1 MKPIWFDTSIQ
12 QFKNAPDIKS
22 VGLHSATMMSS
33 WGFFRKLGGEY
44 DFSHVDMETCKRV
57 ANDPQFWIGKEANM
71 LVLDLEVIDLHSD
84 DLPYRDHVHD
94 QFIEAVQ
101 IYRNAHP
108 GIAIGYYSELPQNA
122 FYPPLYAS
130 GDSVW
135 SHYKT
140 AWETWTKNNKQVLTN
155 LDDATL
161 SVTQKGLC
169 SVVDRVFPSC
179 YSGSKAALPMPENIR
194 WWKLSHDGNI
204 AESLQYQK
212 PIIAYLTPQYQG
224 RGEYFP
230 AGVWTEMLL
239 HSINNKNVDGVCV
252 YQAVVAGTEFDPAAN
267 WWTET
272 LAVLKELA

>member
-1 MKPIWFDTSIQ
+1 MKPIWFDTSITSYN
-12 QFKNAPDIKS
+12 NAPDLS
-22 VGLHSATMMSS
+22 AFGLHSATLMSS
-33 WGFFRKLGGEY
+33 WGFFRKLGSEY
-44 DFSHVDMETCKRV
+44 DFSHIDMDTCKRV
-57 ANDPQFWIGKEANM
+57 ANHPTYWAGKESNM
-71 LVLDLEVIDLHSD
+71 IVLDVEVIDLHSD

-101 IYRNAHP
+101 IYRQAHP
-108 GIAIGYYSELPQNA
+108 GVAIGYYSEMPQNA
-122 FYPPLYAS
+122 FYPPLY
-130 GDSVW
+130 GTDPVW
-135 SHYKT
+135 DHYEPYHERWT
-140 AWETWTKNNKQVLTN
+140 ANNKHVLTN

-161 SVTQKGLC
+161 NESRKGLC

-179 YSGSKAALPMPENIR
+179 YSGSKVALPMPENIR

-230 AGVWTEMLL
+230 AGVWKEMLT
-239 HSINNKNVDGVCV
+239 HSLTNKNVDGVCV
-252 YQAVVAGTEFDPAAN
+252 YQSVVAGAEFDPSAN

-272 LAVLKELA
+272 LEVIGAP